1 MHETHLPRSDSL
13 PTKIGGSA
21 GARFTTL
28 HPKCALQAPRW
39 KVAWSKCMRM
49 SCLQRFQRVSLSLCF
64 VGRCFMCSAFFFACH
79 NSFIQFNG
87 NMQIYNIHIFIYYPT
102 EELRTGTFPSTSL
115 APLSIWLVHSL
126 HHPYLHL
133 PLFLVPEGCW
143 QLTVEWIIASE
154 CFW

>member
-21 GARFTTL
+21 GAHFTTL

-49 SCLQRFQRVSLSLCF
+49 SCLQRFQQVSLSVCF

-87 NMQIYNIHIFIYYPT
+87 NMQIYHIFIYSFTIRRKNWEQALSHPPVWHLFQYD
-102 EELRTGTFPSTSL
+102 
-115 APLSIWLVHSL
+115 LSILCIIRTFICLCFW
-126 HHPYLHL
+126 
-133 PLFLVPEGCW
+133 FLKAADSW
-143 QLTVEWIIASE
+143 QLNES
-154 CFW
+154 